1 MPLSLILVSFL
12 AFKVLDLENG
22 IILIGQKQMHSA
34 VNKIHSDLFLAGK
47 SIACS
52 VNSYPG

>member
-34 VNKIHSDLFLAGK
+34 VNKIHSDLFVAGK